1 MKNKEVGDL
10 GEKLARRQLKRA
22 GYKIIAAN
30 YRAPQGEIDLIAGK
44 KGFLVFVEVKCRHGD
59 EFGPPEEAVTALKRR
74 HIIRAAQ
81 HYIQH
86 EAPQTS
92 DWRIDVVAIEL
103 DDRDRTRRIEIIENA
118 VSQDE

>member
-1 MKNKEVGDL
+1 MD
-10 GEKLARRQLKRA
+10 
-22 GYKIIAAN
+22 
-30 YRAPQGEIDLIAGK
+30 
-44 KGFLVFVEVKCRHGD
+44 EVKVFYDPEGHTLTVW
-59 EFGPPEEAVTALKRR
+59 FGPPEEAVTAIKRR

-86 EAPQTS
+86 EAPDTA

-103 DDRDRTRRIEIIENA
+103 DDRDRKQRLEIIENA